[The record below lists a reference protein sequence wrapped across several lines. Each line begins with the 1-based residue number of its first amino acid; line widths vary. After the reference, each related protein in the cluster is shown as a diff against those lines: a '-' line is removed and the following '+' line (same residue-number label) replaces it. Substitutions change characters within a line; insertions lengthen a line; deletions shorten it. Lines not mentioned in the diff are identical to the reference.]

1 MEEEF
6 DGVSPRPTKPMKSQR
21 EAVGRFKNENAL
33 NSPQSITAMT
43 SIAVCPCPVVRTEQ
57 TDG

>member
-6 DGVSPRPTKPMKSQR
+6 DGVSPRPTKPMKAQR

-33 NSPQSITAMT
+33 NSPQ
-43 SIAVCPCPVVRTEQ
+43 
-57 TDG
+57 